1 MSIASWFLTNSQS
14 YHTCK
19 DQPTVFPSYLQD
31 WIVQMCTNHIECAVL
46 SCFFMYKLPTL
57 PSLSKSL
64 HPQQFHYSYL
74 NSLITIV
81 NNFLNVNHF
90 FPHFFVCH
98 SKSVKKI
105 YKTVYKLIH
114 LFPPHWILVSCSLLD
129 FTHFIW
135 FSIYFFF
142 FS

>member
-1 MSIASWFLTNSQS
+1 
-14 YHTCK
+14 
-19 DQPTVFPSYLQD
+19 
-31 WIVQMCTNHIECAVL
+31 MCTNHIECAVL

-90 FPHFFVCH
+90 FLISLCVIQKVSKNIKNSLYNLSFSSILNFGILFLIGFYPFYLIFHLLFLFFL
-98 SKSVKKI
+98 S
-105 YKTVYKLIH
+105 L
-114 LFPPHWILVSCSLLD
+114 LFHQSFICSLSSR
-129 FTHFIW
+129 FV
-135 FSIYFFF
+135 SYFCFLCANLLICDI
-142 FS
+142 